1 MEILNLS
8 EEEELTSEIE
18 QVDVSKEGIYTAMI
32 KIDKCVGNASVTS
45 AEGSSETHESV
56 DPRSS
61 DRVKLPKLV
70 LCPFSGDITTW
81 TTF

>member
-18 QVDVSKEGIYTAMI
+18 QVDVSKERIYTAMI
-32 KIDKCVGNASVTS
+32 KIDKYVGKASVTS

-61 DRVKLPKLV
+61 DRVSEVTKVSFVP
-70 LCPFSGDITTW
+70 IQW
-81 TTF
+81 